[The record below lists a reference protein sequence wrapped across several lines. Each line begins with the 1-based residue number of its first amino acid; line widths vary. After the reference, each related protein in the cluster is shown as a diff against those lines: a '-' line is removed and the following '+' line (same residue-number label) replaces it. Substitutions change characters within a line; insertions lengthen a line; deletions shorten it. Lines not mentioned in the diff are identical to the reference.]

1 MLLYLFV
8 DDFQSLYFSADA
20 DEWAE
25 LKAMLVQQYQVK
37 DLGPSSWILGMAIRR
52 DRAARKIFL
61 DQELYVT
68 KALEKYGLAQCRP
81 VATPECISSDAREP
95 SDTSS
100 PQGGQVDKHAFQ
112 EIVGTLLYAA
122 ISTRLD
128 IAHAVHQL
136 TRQMQDPQPSDMLAA
151 RRILRYLAGSAKWCL
166 QFGGRRG
173 GDDEQL
179 HQPLEV
185 SAFADADWANDKA
198 DRRSVSGWVVQL
210 DGDPID
216 WTSKK
221 QSIVAQ
227 STCEAELYAEAAAIN
242 EVLWLRGMLEELGL
256 PLKSPSIVFGDN
268 SSTQTISREGVKRKR
283 TKHVDV
289 KYHFITECIE
299 RGIID
304 LQWVPT
310 EQQQADILT
319 KALDRAKFEVHR
331 EQLMSC

>member
-8 DDFQSLYFSADA
+8 DDFQSLYFGADA
-20 DEWAE
+20 AEWAE

-61 DQELYVT
+61 DQELYVA

-81 VATPECISSDAREP
+81 LATPESISSGGHEEH
-95 SDTSS
+95 DTSS
-100 PQGGQVDKHAFQ
+100 PQGGRVDRQAFQ

-136 TRQMQDPQPSDMLAA
+136 TRQMQDPRPADMKAA
-151 RRILRYLAGSAKWCL
+151 RRTLRYLAGSAKWCL

-173 GDDEQL
+173 GDEHLD
-179 HQPLEV
+179 QPLEV
-185 SAFADADWANDKA
+185 SAFADADWANDKV

-210 DGDPID
+210 EGDPID
-216 WTSKK
+216 WASKK

-256 PLKSPSIVFGDN
+256 SVKTPSILFGDN
-268 SSTQTISREGVKRKR
+268 SSTQTISRQGVKRKR

-304 LQWVPT
+304 LQWVST
-310 EQQQADILT
+310 ERQQADILT
-319 KALDRAKFEVHR
+319 KGLDRAKLELHR
-331 EQLMSC
+331 GQLMSC